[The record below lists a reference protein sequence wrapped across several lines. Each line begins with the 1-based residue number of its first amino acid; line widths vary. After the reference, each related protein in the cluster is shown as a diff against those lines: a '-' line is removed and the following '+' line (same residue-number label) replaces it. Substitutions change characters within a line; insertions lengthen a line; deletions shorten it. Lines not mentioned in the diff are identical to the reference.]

1 MAKAAALVITGLSIA
16 LLVIYGADA
25 AAGAGNPDHQGF
37 LDMDHMTRGLGLGGP
52 AMVLPLI
59 AYFISRNDSSKG
71 LGGMILITGILI
83 IIGAVTVIGMA
94 DLSEADE
101 TARNPFME
109 NSSVTNSWWNS
120 NRSWYT
126 KDKKILDMSVCEKCK
141 NKVPKVYN
149 CEHTNDQDY
158 CSDCY
163 TELHY
168 YLTE

>member
-1 MAKAAALVITGLSIA
+1 MAKAAALVITGISIA

-25 AAGAGNPDHQGF
+25 AVGMADPDHQGF

-94 DLSEADE
+94 DLSEVTE
-101 TARNPFME
+101 TTRNPFME
-109 NSSVTNSWWNS
+109 VAPLLIVGGIQMGLGVL
-120 NRSWYT
+120 
-126 KDKKILDMSVCEKCK
+126 KIKKS
-141 NKVPKVYN
+141 
-149 CEHTNDQDY
+149 
-158 CSDCY
+158 
-163 TELHY
+163 
-168 YLTE
+168 